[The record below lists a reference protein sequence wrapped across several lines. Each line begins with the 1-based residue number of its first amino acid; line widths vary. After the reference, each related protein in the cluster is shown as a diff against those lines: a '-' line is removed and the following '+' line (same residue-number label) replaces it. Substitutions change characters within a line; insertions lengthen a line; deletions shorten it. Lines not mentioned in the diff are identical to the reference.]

1 MTIIDHVFEFCDAQD
16 IASGTLSATS
26 SVLSEDVV
34 DLGADQQDGFF
45 ASVLTTRL
53 AEQAKPL
60 VLLMTIDTTFVNTAS
75 GTVLVELISR
85 AADATIT
92 DSDTI
97 HATLTIPTGSV
108 AGTQFVLP
116 IPWDAY
122 GRFLGVYFTAVTG
135 NLTTGKINAHM
146 VEAGQLID

>member
-1 MTIIDHVFEFCDAQD
+1 MTIIDHVFEFCDGQAL
-16 IASGTLSATS
+16 GTVTAAS

-45 ASVLTTRL
+45 QSVLTTRL

-60 VLLMTIDTTFVNTAS
+60 VLLVTIDTTFVNVAT

-97 HATLTIPTGSV
+97 HGSFVITENEV
-108 AGTQFVLP
+108 AGTQHVLP
-116 IPWDAY
+116 LPWDAY
-122 GRFLGVYFTAVTG
+122 NRFLGVYFTAVTAD
-135 NLTTGKINAHM
+135 LTSGAVNAHL